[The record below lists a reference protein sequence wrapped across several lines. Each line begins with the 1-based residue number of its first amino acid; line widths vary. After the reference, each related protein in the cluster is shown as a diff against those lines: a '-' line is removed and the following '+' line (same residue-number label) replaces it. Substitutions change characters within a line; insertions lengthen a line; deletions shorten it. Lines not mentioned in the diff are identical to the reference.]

1 MFDSKHLK
9 RKPLILNFQYIMSL
23 FEDAFPL
30 NHPELVLAHV
40 GGIHLA
46 KSQILGE
53 MKRKIDEKA
62 EGY

>member
-1 MFDSKHLK
+1 MIS
-9 RKPLILNFQYIMSL
+9 RAS
-23 FEDAFPL
+23 
-30 NHPELVLAHV
+30 VLAHV

-53 MKRKIDEKA
+53 IKRKIDEKA